1 MIATNHSHVQ
11 SFKPSAVP
19 QMFEFVNEM
28 CVNPD
33 EYVLLARPG
42 AGGHLIEYE
51 IISFHPDTRYATFRG

>member
-1 MIATNHSHVQ
+1 
-11 SFKPSAVP
+11 
-19 QMFEFVNEM
+19 MFEFVNEM